1 MAEIKLKL
9 DLSEKA
15 KQEQQKFFRL
25 CSISDRKKLTRKE
38 KMSVGDFE
46 RITFLLKHLGL
57 EEYELYVEIKFK
69 EQLLAYAD
77 IQEWI
82 DEQDYSMGEWF
93 EVEHTEMAD
102 KWIREFCEQ
111 IPHEQTRKYYMEKY
125 VWDMK

>member
-25 CSISDRKKLTRKE
+25 CNISDRKKLTRKE

-57 EEYELYVEIKFK
+57 EEYESYVEIKFK

-77 IQEWI
+77 IQEWM
-82 DEQDYSMGEWF
+82 DEQDYSMGEWC

-111 IPHEQTRKYYMEKY
+111 IPHERTRKYYMEKY